1 MLWINCVYLCSTGS
15 FSNMSG
21 GLVSWPKE
29 STNRI
34 ILEYWAFYVVN
45 VFMRALQIHKSLKML
60 FIVHKR
66 FLPNYVQNYK
76 YTSTKDKMQQQE
88 NQIVHHSFNSYFKKM
103 FSSCW
108 HYNQPT
114 WAEKQLRAGQQLLGG
129 TFAWKMS
136 SLFNSIQEGAR
147 ESKLIWKQ
155 LYLHLKS

>member
-1 MLWINCVYLCSTGS
+1 MYHHLEKCNYHDWLSEWFVKQSNINWSVTNKHNMLKMWWSRQPWFSWEDFLQIYLKDTLKVLWINCVYLCSTGS

-21 GLVSWPKE
+21 GRVSWPKE

-76 YTSTKDKMQQQE
+76 YTSTKDKMQQHE
-88 NQIVHHSFNSYFKKM
+88 NRPS
-103 FSSCW
+103 
-108 HYNQPT
+108 
-114 WAEKQLRAGQQLLGG
+114 
-129 TFAWKMS
+129 
-136 SLFNSIQEGAR
+136 
-147 ESKLIWKQ
+147 
-155 LYLHLKS
+155 